1 MSDPRLQRLTSAE
14 NTMIGLATG
23 AIDVSTTQWV
33 LYCKNA
39 SQQGLPLT
47 MNPRIL
53 YRGYTMSLTN
63 MCVLSGLQFPLTAIA
78 TGIFTGGKQRKL
90 SDSEE
95 IGSAFIGG
103 VLSGFICAPMELV
116 MIQQQRYGTSLFSTP
131 SKIIGDAGVGAL
143 FGRGLA
149 MSCGREGVF
158 TAGML
163 GLGPT
168 LRRQAEEAGYSKPQA
183 AMAGALGGGVIVAS
197 LSHPMDTIK
206 TCQQGDVTQ
215 KTYRGVVH
223 AAQTLLKESGPKAFF
238 RGWAWRTGR
247 MVFQCF
253 LFDACK
259 NHLSPVFFPH
269 HFRD

>member
-14 NTMIGLATG
+14 NTAIGLATG

-131 SKIIGDAGVGAL
+131 GKIIGDAGIGAL
-143 FGRGLA
+143 FGRGLM
-149 MSCGREGVF
+149 MSCGRRCGNH
-158 TAGML
+158 AI
-163 GLGPT
+163 
-168 LRRQAEEAGYSKPQA
+168 
-183 AMAGALGGGVIVAS
+183 GAIHKL
-197 LSHPMDTIK
+197 
-206 TCQQGDVTQ
+206 
-215 KTYRGVVH
+215 
-223 AAQTLLKESGPKAFF
+223 
-238 RGWAWRTGR
+238 TG
-247 MVFQCF
+247 
-253 LFDACK
+253 
-259 NHLSPVFFPH
+259 
-269 HFRD
+269 

>member
-1 MSDPRLQRLTSAE
+1 
-14 NTMIGLATG
+14 
-23 AIDVSTTQWV
+23 
-33 LYCKNA
+33 
-39 SQQGLPLT
+39 
-47 MNPRIL
+47 
-53 YRGYTMSLTN
+53 
-63 MCVLSGLQFPLTAIA
+63 
-78 TGIFTGGKQRKL
+78 
-90 SDSEE
+90 
-95 IGSAFIGG
+95 
-103 VLSGFICAPMELV
+103 

-131 SKIIGDAGVGAL
+131 SKIIGDAGIGAL

-223 AAQTLLKESGPKAFF
+223 AAQTLLKESGPRAFF

>member
-39 SQQGLPLT
+39 SQQG
-47 MNPRIL
+47 
-53 YRGYTMSLTN
+53 
-63 MCVLSGLQFPLTAIA
+63 
-78 TGIFTGGKQRKL
+78 
-90 SDSEE
+90 
-95 IGSAFIGG
+95 
-103 VLSGFICAPMELV
+103 
-116 MIQQQRYGTSLFSTP
+116 
-131 SKIIGDAGVGAL
+131 
-143 FGRGLA
+143 
-149 MSCGREGVF
+149 
-158 TAGML
+158 
-163 GLGPT
+163 
-168 LRRQAEEAGYSKPQA
+168 
-183 AMAGALGGGVIVAS
+183 
-197 LSHPMDTIK
+197 
-206 TCQQGDVTQ
+206 DVTQ

-223 AAQTLLKESGPKAFF
+223 AAQTLLKESGPRAFF